1 MWFFTLLLL
10 FIGAALSSSRK
21 WKINKLPGVSFCLL
35 PLSWAA
41 AAFSSLS
48 HQTISN
54 QRYSGW
60 LAPLITHDIK
70 WHQTPVAAAGTNNTS
85 DSSNRGIHG
94 CRTNALIMCV
104 FAFSW
109 TSVQNYMMYEQN
121 CSVPDVPP
129 KCLVFPSITDSTLV
143 TWDPPQSPVTIPQV
157 RLYWERQR
165 SVS

>member
-1 MWFFTLLLL
+1 MWFFPLLLL

-41 AAFSSLS
+41 AALSSLS

-60 LAPLITHDIK
+60 LALLIMHDIK

-85 DSSNRGIHG
+85 DSSNRGILGLTLWSCVCLHFHG
-94 CRTNALIMCV
+94 HLYKTIR
-104 FAFSW
+104 
-109 TSVQNYMMYEQN
+109 
-121 CSVPDVPP
+121 
-129 KCLVFPSITDSTLV
+129 SICYRCASYVL
-143 TWDPPQSPVTIPQV
+143 
-157 RLYWERQR
+157 
-165 SVS
+165 SVSFHYWQHVGHMRPPTVPCDNPTGEALLRKT